1 MVTGAP
7 AESPRFPAAGGR
19 RGLSVATASFMLAS
33 LVTFH
38 TTLYDGIVVPSAWSF
53 VATSANP
60 LHWPDIIGRCDCR
73 GAPAAQYSHNSLN
86 SIVAGPRA
94 ERPPAQGPCEYLS
107 FIAGQS
113 DGLDRLCHALHPLCL
128 LRCIELEYAQH
139 VAKRAAL
146 LFPHQAPSLCNQ

>member
-1 MVTGAP
+1 M
-7 AESPRFPAAGGR
+7 
-19 RGLSVATASFMLAS
+19 ASFMLVS

-73 GAPAAQYSHNSLN
+73 GSHD
-86 SIVAGPRA
+86 SIVDGSRA
-94 ERPPAQGPCEYLS
+94 ARPPAQGPCEYLS
-107 FIAGQS
+107 FIAGPN
-113 DGLDRLCHALHPLCL
+113 DDLDRLCHSLHPPCL
-128 LRCIELEYAQH
+128 LRCVELEYARH

-146 LFPHQAPSLCNQ
+146 VFPHQAPSLCNQ